1 MPLPSWPGCHGLTGL
16 AWPHTVRMSRRSP
29 YSSLFLFRS
38 LSLPT
43 HTHASTVKKASFGL
57 SPEEAPLLSLSP
69 SFSFFP
75 SPNDQWLTR
84 KPWPLSSRGSKQA
97 ALSNPGNDN
106 VDGSGVTGCVPGS
119 VWVHGRL
126 PPRAGAKWGGTRV
139 RAPISLSLAPSLARA
154 GSEQR
159 RSAARNAGG
168 REEGRAIAAFAAA
181 FLLPSFPS
189 ALRRASRRLKSH
201 ADPKIGV
208 ADAERRRDR
217 NLQPQGSRDREG
229 ERSFLRTHALKRTL
243 PRKRNETSA
252 LHGCPVSGEVADRV
266 SLLHPHLSPP

>member
-1 MPLPSWPGCHGLTGL
+1 M
-16 AWPHTVRMSRRSP
+16 
-29 YSSLFLFRS
+29 
-38 LSLPT
+38 
-43 HTHASTVKKASFGL
+43 
-57 SPEEAPLLSLSP
+57 
-69 SFSFFP
+69 
-75 SPNDQWLTR
+75 
-84 KPWPLSSRGSKQA
+84 
-97 ALSNPGNDN
+97 
-106 VDGSGVTGCVPGS
+106 PGS

-126 PPRAGAKWGGTRV
+126 PPRAGAKWGVTRV

-208 ADAERRRDR
+208 AGAERRRDR

-243 PRKRNETSA
+243 PRKRKETSA
-252 LHGCPVSGEVADRV
+252 LHGCPVSGEVELV
-266 SLLHPHLSPP
+266 SLLASHIRSPRDPQLEPGGSRRNNLRRRRKTATVARASCRCQR